1 MSRNQKYLFA
11 NVLSR
16 FSEHPSFPGGNIDP
30 ISTCMRLLSVP
41 EYIMKDTKI
50 YCFNCLSLSLSLS
63 LPLLSRDRINNRT
76 QQKATQTGLSMDC
89 LVLISLCRC
98 FFNQLLFYF
107 WNSVNV
113 VSYETVEVVASQFL
127 DRC

>member
-1 MSRNQKYLFA
+1 MSKNQKYLFA

-50 YCFNCLSLSLSLS
+50 YCFNCLSLSLSL
-63 LPLLSRDRINNRT
+63 PLLSRDRINNRT
-76 QQKATQTGLSMDC
+76 QQKATQTVLSMDC
-89 LVLISLCRC
+89 LVLISLCKC
-98 FFNQLLFYF
+98 FFNQRLFDF

-127 DRC
+127 DMC

>member
-41 EYIMKDTKI
+41 EYIMKDTKV
-50 YCFNCLSLSLSLS
+50 NCLIASLSLLYHVIG
-63 LPLLSRDRINNRT
+63 LTIAPNRRRRR
-76 QQKATQTGLSMDC
+76 
-89 LVLISLCRC
+89 LVY
-98 FFNQLLFYF
+98 Q
-107 WNSVNV
+107 W
-113 VSYETVEVVASQFL
+113 TV
-127 DRC
+127 

>member
-16 FSEHPSFPGGNIDP
+16 FLEYPSFPGGNIDP

-41 EYIMKDTKI
+41 ECIMKDTKV
-50 YCFNCLSLSLSLS
+50 NCLMHLSLSLS
-63 LPLLSRDRINNRT
+63 PLSRDRIDNRT

-89 LVLISLCRC
+89 LVLISLCKC
-98 FFNQLLFYF
+98 FFNQRLFDF
-107 WNSVNV
+107 WNSVNDG
-113 VSYETVEVVASQFL
+113 SYETVEVVASQFL

>member
-16 FSEHPSFPGGNIDP
+16 FLEYPSLPGGNIDP

-41 EYIMKDTKI
+41 ECIMKDTKV
-50 YCFNCLSLSLSLS
+50 NCLMHLSLSLSLS
-63 LPLLSRDRINNRT
+63 LSPLSRDRIDNRT
-76 QQKATQTGLSMDC
+76 QRKTTQTGLSMDC
-89 LVLISLCRC
+89 LVLISLCKC
-98 FFNQLLFYF
+98 FFNQRLFDF
-107 WNSVNV
+107 WNSVNDG
-113 VSYETVEVVASQFL
+113 SYETVEVVASQFL

>member
-41 EYIMKDTKI
+41 EYIMKDTKV
-50 YCFNCLSLSLSLS
+50 NCLIASLS
-63 LPLLSRDRINNRT
+63 PLSRDRINNRT

-89 LVLISLCRC
+89 LVLISLCKC
-98 FFNQLLFYF
+98 FFNQLLFDF

>member
-1 MSRNQKYLFA
+1 MSKNQKYLFA

-50 YCFNCLSLSLSLS
+50 YCFNCLSLSLSL
-63 LPLLSRDRINNRT
+63 PLLSRDRINNRT
-76 QQKATQTGLSMDC
+76 QQKATQTVLSMDC
-89 LVLISLCRC
+89 LVLISLCKC
-98 FFNQLLFYF
+98 FFNQLLFDF
-107 WNSVNV
+107 WNSVNDG
-113 VSYETVEVVASQFL
+113 SYETVEVVASQFL
-127 DRC
+127 DMC

>member
-50 YCFNCLSLSLSLS
+50 YCFNCLSLSL
-63 LPLLSRDRINNRT
+63 PLLSRDRINNRT
-76 QQKATQTGLSMDC
+76 QQKTTQTGLSMDC
-89 LVLISLCRC
+89 LVLISLCKC
-98 FFNQLLFYF
+98 FFNQLLFDF
-107 WNSVNV
+107 WNSVNDG
-113 VSYETVEVVASQFL
+113 SYETVEVVASQFL
-127 DRC
+127 DMC

>member
-16 FSEHPSFPGGNIDP
+16 FLEYPSLPGGNIDP

-41 EYIMKDTKI
+41 ECIMKDTKV
-50 YCFNCLSLSLSLS
+50 NCLMHLSLSLLYHVIG
-63 LPLLSRDRINNRT
+63 LTIAPNRRRRR
-76 QQKATQTGLSMDC
+76 LVYHMDC
-89 LVLISLCRC
+89 LVLISLCKC
-98 FFNQLLFYF
+98 FFNQLLFDF
-107 WNSVNV
+107 WNSVNDG
-113 VSYETVEVVASQFL
+113 SYETVEVVASQFL

>member
-16 FSEHPSFPGGNIDP
+16 FLEYPSLPGGNIDP

-41 EYIMKDTKI
+41 ECIMKDTKV
-50 YCFNCLSLSLSLS
+50 NCLMHLSLSLS
-63 LPLLSRDRINNRT
+63 PLSRDRIDNRT

-89 LVLISLCRC
+89 LVLISLCKC
-98 FFNQLLFYF
+98 FFNQRLFDF
-107 WNSVNV
+107 WNSVNDG
-113 VSYETVEVVASQFL
+113 SYETVEVVASQFL

>member
-1 MSRNQKYLFA
+1 MSKNQKYLFA

-30 ISTCMRLLSVP
+30 ISTFMRLLSVP

-50 YCFNCLSLSLSLS
+50 YCFNCLSLSLSL
-63 LPLLSRDRINNRT
+63 PLLSRDRINNRT
-76 QQKATQTGLSMDC
+76 QQKATQTVLSMDC
-89 LVLISLCRC
+89 LVLISLCKC
-98 FFNQLLFYF
+98 FFNQLLFDF
-107 WNSVNV
+107 WNSVNDG
-113 VSYETVEVVASQFL
+113 SYETVEVVASQFL

>member
-1 MSRNQKYLFA
+1 MSRNQKYFFA

-16 FSEHPSFPGGNIDP
+16 FLEYPSLPGGNIDP

-41 EYIMKDTKI
+41 ECIMKDTKV
-50 YCFNCLSLSLSLS
+50 NCLMHLSLS
-63 LPLLSRDRINNRT
+63 PLSRERIDNRT
-76 QQKATQTGLSMDC
+76 QRKTTRTVLSMDC
-89 LVLISLCRC
+89 LVLISLCKC
-98 FFNQLLFYF
+98 FFNQRLFDF

>member
-11 NVLSR
+11 NVLFR
-16 FSEHPSFPGGNIDP
+16 FLDYPSFPGGNIDP

-50 YCFNCLSLSLSLS
+50 YCFNCLSLSPS

-76 QQKATQTGLSMDC
+76 QRKTTQTGLSMDC
-89 LVLISLCRC
+89 LVLISLCKC
-98 FFNQLLFYF
+98 FFNQLLFDF
-107 WNSVNV
+107 WNSVNDG
-113 VSYETVEVVASQFL
+113 SYETVEVVASQFL